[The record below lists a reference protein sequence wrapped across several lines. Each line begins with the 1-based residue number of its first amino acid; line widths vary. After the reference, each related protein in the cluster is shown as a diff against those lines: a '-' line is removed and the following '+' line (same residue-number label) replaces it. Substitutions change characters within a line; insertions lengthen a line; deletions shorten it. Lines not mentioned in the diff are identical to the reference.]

1 MINSFDPD
9 VVCAAIVRREQ
20 NHRVL
25 REAKLCQNE
34 RAALALPAVRHASV
48 RASMHARSCVSVCVT
63 LPMLRSSARIIAL
76 YTRARRSAMCARAS
90 KSAFEHCSGLCTPVS
105 AAAPQRA
112 TFHGRGQV
120 GTGCAPRGTSR
131 RHASWAGLAV
141 AQRGLRTSSRCTLH
155 VCTW

>member
-9 VVCAAIVRREQ
+9 VVRAAIVRREQ

-34 RAALALPAVRHASV
+34 RAALPAVRHASV

-105 AAAPQRA
+105 ATGANVPWTRQSGNGLRA
-112 TFHGRGQV
+112 TWNIAEACQLGWPGV
-120 GTGCAPRGTSR
+120 GAARAAHLLTLR
-131 RHASWAGLAV
+131 V
-141 AQRGLRTSSRCTLH
+141 ARCTWQL
-155 VCTW
+155 